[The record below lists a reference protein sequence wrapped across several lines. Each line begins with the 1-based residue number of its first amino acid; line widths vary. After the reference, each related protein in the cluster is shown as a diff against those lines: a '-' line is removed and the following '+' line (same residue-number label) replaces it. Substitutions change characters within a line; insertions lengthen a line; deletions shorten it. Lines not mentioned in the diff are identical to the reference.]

1 MTVISIVIDS
11 PVSPLTSL
19 VPLVFVIAVTS
30 AKQGYEDFL
39 RHLADNV
46 VNFAPVTV
54 IRHGNRCEI
63 RCQDIRPGDI
73 VEMARDCDIPCDLI
87 LLQTSDENGRCYV
100 TTANLDG
107 ETNLKTMSV
116 PKGVPDVPAD
126 RLHTIGRI
134 VYEPSNTNLYCFN
147 GRIELADSYV
157 ADGHQSVLPLMA
169 ENLVLRGSRIK
180 NTEWALGCAVYT
192 GQKTKLAMNSKLTTN
207 KMSSSER
214 FINKYLVFFLVLLVA
229 IVTVSYFLKRY
240 NDRYHAEHNLYLGEM
255 QSNYRVSQFLQDFFS
270 FLILF
275 NYLIPISL
283 YVTIEMSKFLGGFY
297 IEWDL
302 DLYDE
307 ETDQPCIVNTSD
319 INEELGQVSILF
331 SDKTGTLTKNVM
343 IFQQCSINGRV
354 YEQLGRRLCASGRG
368 PGLKINELP
377 SQVFDFYQAMAVC
390 HTVQVAGSYTDEPDT
405 SRTMETAVQATSN
418 GLPTD
423 GTVDSPGP
431 KSGRPRRPAATVRRM
446 SFFTLEDCDS
456 DTPEDTVDNIA
467 QFGPGARRV
476 LERQNRFFPGDL
488 LEPGGGR
495 PKDLRPATIAGTEF
509 EIPFSRLHNGGS
521 SSSSDL
527 RAAAELNRLELKRAT
542 SAYDEKVPRASPALG
557 HRRSRSSVSVDAH
570 RWKATEPQLFRNF
583 VTLRRQRSSAR
594 ESYAAP
600 VYTESS
606 RLQRQESQRK
616 QAEVDSFIGRMDYQA
631 SSPDE
636 KALVEA
642 CARMGIVYTGD
653 DGDRMNLRLRAS
665 CVQRNVMSR
674 LGMPSVEERVQFERL
689 RVLEFT
695 SDRKRMSVIVRDQH
709 GQIWLYT
716 KGAESHVLPLCRPS
730 PLIATTQQHINEFA
744 KLGLRTLA
752 ITRRRLT
759 AAEYRQFNEELIE
772 ASSSLVDRQAK
783 IEECQRKIETDL
795 ELLGATAVEDA
806 LQDYVRDTLISL
818 GKAGI
823 KVWVLTGDKVET
835 AYNIALSC
843 GHIPEDSLRYFITDC
858 KTTDDIQQH
867 LDTLALE
874 MYRHPGRAFAL
885 LIDGTSLALAL
896 SLDSAKE
903 SFRDISYRCHAVL
916 CCRLSPLQKSEV
928 VALMKTA
935 EGSPVTAAIGDGAND
950 VSMIQEAHVGLGI
963 VGREGRQAARCADYA
978 FANFH
983 MLEKLL
989 LVHGHYSS
997 VRLSILVMYF
1007 FYKNLVFMGIQ
1018 LFFQIHSLFSNQSV
1032 YDSIYLT
1039 LYNVIYTAIPVLV
1052 LALTEKPHDE
1062 ATLLKNPHLYQ
1073 EVARNRQ
1080 YAWKY
1085 FIGWMLLG
1093 IYHST
1098 VIYFFVYAVWTINPA
1113 IYASWPPTSSFA
1125 CYGTVLM
1132 HALVVLVNLKLL
1144 LEAIFKTAIFIA
1156 SILLSIFAFMASTF
1170 VYNLLHI
1177 NYDGSMLHVYNNLLS
1192 SMTFWV
1198 LSIIILVAAFL
1209 PDMTMLACKA
1219 IDIKIGHIFPGGA
1232 KYRRALFQR
1241 RSNRMESTVL

>member
-1 MTVISIVIDS
+1 MLKGACNITETQLTELEALRENESRRVRECGEQMEGLRKRIAERDAELDRVRQELQEERSCKTLSESRMNHLHGEYEGDCAFQEPDS
-11 PVSPLTSL
+11 LSVKVGGDAEDPQSQRTTGDNRIKSTKYTLLTFLLRVLCERIAIPCFVMVAILSAAIIGLVPTMASL
-19 VPLVFVIAVTS
+19 VPLVYVIAVTS
-30 AKQGYEDFL
+30 AKRGYEDFV
-39 RHLADNV
+39 RHHADNV
-46 VNFAPVTV
+46 VNFTPVTV
-54 IRHGNRCEI
+54 IRHGHRCEI

-73 VEMARDCDIPCDLI
+73 VEMARDRDVPCDLI

-207 KMSSSER
+207 KTSSSER

-229 IVTVSYFLKRY
+229 IVTVSCFLKRY

-275 NYLIPISL
+275 NYLTPISL
-283 YVTIEMSKFLGGFY
+283 YATIETVKLIGRCY
-297 IEWDL
+297 ILWDL

-307 ETDQPCIVNTSD
+307 EADQPCIVNTSD
-319 INEELGQVSILF
+319 INEELGQVSMLF
-331 SDKTGTLTKNVM
+331 SDTTGTLTKNVM

-354 YEQLGRRLCASGRG
+354 YEQLGQRLCASGRG

-390 HTVQVAGSYTDEPDT
+390 HTVQVQAGSYTDEPDT
-405 SRTMETAVQATSN
+405 SRTMETAAQATSN
-418 GLPTD
+418 GLPTG
-423 GTVDSPGP
+423 GTVD
-431 KSGRPRRPAATVRRM
+431 
-446 SFFTLEDCDS
+446 L
-456 DTPEDTVDNIA
+456 
-467 QFGPGARRV
+467 
-476 LERQNRFFPGDL
+476 
-488 LEPGGGR
+488 GGGGGT
-495 PKDLRPATIAGTEF
+495 PKNWR
-509 EIPFSRLHNGGS
+509 
-521 SSSSDL
+521 L
-527 RAAAELNRLELKRAT
+527 RAAPELNCR
-542 SAYDEKVPRASPALG
+542 
-557 HRRSRSSVSVDAH
+557 
-570 RWKATEPQLFRNF
+570 
-583 VTLRRQRSSAR
+583 
-594 ESYAAP
+594 
-600 VYTESS
+600 
-606 RLQRQESQRK
+606 
-616 QAEVDSFIGRMDYQA
+616 RMDYQA

-695 SDRKRMSVIVRDQH
+695 SERMSVIVRDQH

-730 PLIATTQQHINEFA
+730 PLITTTQQHINEFA

-867 LDTLALE
+867 LDTLTLE

-935 EGSPVTAAIGDGAND
+935 EGSPVTAAIGDGADD

-978 FANFH
+978 FTNFH

-1007 FYKNLVFMGIQ
+1007 FYKNLVFVGIQ

-1032 YDSIYLT
+1032 YDILHQM
-1039 LYNVIYTAIPVLV
+1039 LYNVIYTALPVLV

-1073 EVARNRQ
+1073 EVAHKRRYSWNN
-1080 YAWKY
+1080 
-1085 FIGWMLLG
+1085 FIGWMLLS
-1093 IYHST
+1093 IFHSA

-1113 IYASWPPTSSFA
+1113 IYANWAPTTSFA

-1132 HALVVLVNLKLL
+1132 ITLVVVVNLKLL
-1144 LEAIFKTAIFIA
+1144 LEASHKTVVFIG
-1156 SILLSIFAFMASTF
+1156 SILLSIFGPMASSF
-1170 VYNLLHI
+1170 ICYLLPI
-1177 NYDGSMLHVYNNLLS
+1177 NYDDSMLHVYNNLLS
-1192 SMTFWV
+1192 SLNFWM
-1198 LSIIILVAAFL
+1198 LTIIILVAAFL
-1209 PDMTMLACKA
+1209 PDMVMLARKA
-1219 IDIKIGHIFPGGA
+1219 IDIKIGHIIPGGA
-1232 KYRRALFQR
+1232 KYRR
-1241 RSNRMESTVL
+1241 RSDRIESTVL